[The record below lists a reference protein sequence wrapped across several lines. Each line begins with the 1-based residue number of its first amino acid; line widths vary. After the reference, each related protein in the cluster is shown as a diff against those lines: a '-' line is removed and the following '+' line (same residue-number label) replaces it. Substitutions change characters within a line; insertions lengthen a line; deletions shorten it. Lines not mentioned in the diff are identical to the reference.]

1 MRINRPAACLVVSCL
16 LFALAAGAAR
26 VTAGLA
32 RSPGPQPAPPVATPW
47 IPLPSTTSATASM
60 ETTLDPATV
69 TAAVQAVEAAATVG
83 ALVIDRATGTEL
95 LAINP
100 DRQFRSASLVKL
112 LIAIDVLAGPASQ
125 TWRDRTEVMLRL
137 SDDDIA
143 SALWSVGEGPAIVK
157 RTSKLIGLT
166 GIAPPPVPGQ
176 WGDVLLTPRDVG
188 QIYQY
193 VMTELPE
200 ADRALIVDAL
210 TRAPRRA
217 SDGFDQY
224 FGIPDGLA
232 GPWAIKQGWSNS
244 ATDIVLHTSGL
255 VGADWRFVVVVLT
268 EHPRSVNW
276 RVAARSVTA
285 GAKALSPLL

>member
-1 MRINRPAACLVVSCL
+1 MRINARAVACLVLTGL
-16 LFALAAGAAR
+16 LVALAGGAAR
-26 VTAGLA
+26 VTAGLVH
-32 RSPGPQPAPPVATPW
+32 PADPVAAPVTTPP
-47 IPLPSTTSATASM
+47 IPLPVDQETRASVRT
-60 ETTLDPATV
+60 ELDPATV
-69 TAAVQAVEAAATVG
+69 TAAVQEVERAATVG
-83 ALVIDRATGTEL
+83 ALVVDRASGAEL
-95 LAINP
+95 LAINS

-112 LIAIDVLAGPASQ
+112 LIAIDVLGGPNSPK
-125 TWRDRTEVMLRL
+125 WRDRTEVMLRL

-143 SALWSVGEGPAIVK
+143 SALWSIGQGPAIVE
-157 RTSKLIGLT
+157 RTSQRIGLT
-166 GIAPPPVPGQ
+166 GTAPPRIPGQ
-176 WGDVLLTPRDVG
+176 WGDVLVTPRDVG
-188 QIYQY
+188 EIYEY
-193 VMTELPE
+193 VMTELPD

-210 TRAPRRA
+210 TRTPRQA

-255 VGADWRFVVVVLT
+255 VGADWRYVVVVLT

-276 RVAARSVTA
+276 RTAARSVTA